1 MSGQSRLALH
11 DQGAP
16 PQAVYAVFRDALGGT
31 GCPEFNACAHGAKTV
46 VRAVNCA
53 GPPSGINSDPS
64 THGNAASNHHE
75 RCSTIS
81 IGKEEPHW
89 LHPFVTPPCVFPTPL
104 APPAS
109 TFSCRGILAS
119 WVESSRLSGS
129 WSHRGHSTQARDS
142 STHCNF
148 RARYCHSR
156 ILLRSKASSRV
167 K

>member
-64 THGNAASNHHE
+64 THGK
-75 RCSTIS
+75 R
-81 IGKEEPHW
+81 
-89 LHPFVTPPCVFPTPL
+89 
-104 APPAS
+104 
-109 TFSCRGILAS
+109 
-119 WVESSRLSGS
+119 
-129 WSHRGHSTQARDS
+129 SH
-142 STHCNF
+142 
-148 RARYCHSR
+148 
-156 ILLRSKASSRV
+156 
-167 K
+167 

>member
-64 THGNAASNHHE
+64 THGKRSQQSPSALQHHQHRQGRAALVAPV
-75 RCSTIS
+75 RYTVLRIS
-81 IGKEEPHW
+81 HA
-89 LHPFVTPPCVFPTPL
+89 TRT
-104 APPAS
+104 AS
-109 TFSCRGILAS
+109 VNVLMPWHFG
-119 WVESSRLSGS
+119 
-129 WSHRGHSTQARDS
+129 
-142 STHCNF
+142 
-148 RARYCHSR
+148 
-156 ILLRSKASSRV
+156 
-167 K
+167 